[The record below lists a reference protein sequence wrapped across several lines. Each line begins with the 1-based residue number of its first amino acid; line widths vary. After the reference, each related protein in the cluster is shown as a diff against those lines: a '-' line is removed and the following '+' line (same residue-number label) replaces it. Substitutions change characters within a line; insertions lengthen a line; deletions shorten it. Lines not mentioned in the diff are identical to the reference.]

1 MRTTRRVEP
10 TEAGRRLQASSVS
23 VLRQVEDAI
32 GEVTRSN
39 TEPSGV
45 LRVAAPHD
53 DGTSRIAPLAA
64 AFSGRHPACQVELIL
79 ADTRIDPIAS
89 QIDLSIRVGWLD
101 DSSLH
106 ARRIG
111 GFRQCLVATPEL
123 ARTLAVA
130 DPDDLAQLS
139 VAYPDSPLNENHLDG
154 LRDVVHR
161 RAPRPGERA
170 PDAAVIAQHGACTTL
185 FAHLYNPDGVTWGWT
200 LLLFDARRQDALAA
214 MRRALAQV
222 RDWEWMRP
230 RSILGK
236 SVPEAGDATAL
247 FDLDGVAHGAYGI
260 EGAPALVLVRP
271 DGHIAFRGPL
281 DKPELLRAYCGRVF
295 GA

>member
-1 MRTTRRVEP
+1 VTSRYAEGRVFLVGD
-10 TEAGRRLQASSVS
+10 AGHLTLPAGGQGMNAGLQDAVGLAWRLAMALDGKAAPVLLESCGLERGGEHGRLDAQQEKGFRNSVYRGAIEDAVMGIAAS
-23 VLRQVEDAI
+23 VLPNI
-32 GEVTRSN
+32 GA
-39 TEPSGV
+39 
-45 LRVAAPHD
+45 LIQ
-53 DGTSRIAPLAA
+53 GT
-64 AFSGRHPACQVELIL
+64 
-79 ADTRIDPIAS
+79 
-89 QIDLSIRVGWLD
+89 
-101 DSSLH
+101 
-106 ARRIG
+106 
-111 GFRQCLVATPEL
+111 
-123 ARTLAVA
+123 
-130 DPDDLAQLS
+130 DDLQQLS
-139 VAYPDSPLNENHLDG
+139 VAYPDGPLNEDHLDG
-154 LRDVVHR
+154 RLDVVHR

-281 DKPELLRAYCGRVF
+281 DKPELLRAYCSRVF

>member
-1 MRTTRRVEP
+1 MDCATSCTGARRV
-10 TEAGRRLQASSVS
+10 RAS
-23 VLRQVEDAI
+23 
-32 GEVTRSN
+32 
-39 TEPSGV
+39 
-45 LRVAAPHD
+45 
-53 DGTSRIAPLAA
+53 
-64 AFSGRHPACQVELIL
+64 
-79 ADTRIDPIAS
+79 
-89 QIDLSIRVGWLD
+89 
-101 DSSLH
+101 
-106 ARRIG
+106 ARRM
-111 GFRQCLVATPEL
+111 RRSSRSMVR
-123 ARTLAVA
+123 AR
-130 DPDDLAQLS
+130 
-139 VAYPDSPLNENHLDG
+139 
-154 LRDVVHR
+154 
-161 RAPRPGERA
+161 
-170 PDAAVIAQHGACTTL
+170 L

-247 FDLDGVAHGAYGI
+247 FDLDGVAHSAYGI

-281 DKPELLRAYCGRVF
+281 DKPELLRAYCSRVF